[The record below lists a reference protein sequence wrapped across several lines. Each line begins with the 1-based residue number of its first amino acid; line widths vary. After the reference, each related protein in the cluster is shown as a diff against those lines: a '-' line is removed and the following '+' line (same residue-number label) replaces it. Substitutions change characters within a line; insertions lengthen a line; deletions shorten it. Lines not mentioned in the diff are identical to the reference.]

1 MVLIVRNILFSLFVV
16 WTGFSMTGCAQA
28 QNMFGGSLSGQEAP
42 DITLPRIKGSSSS
55 FRDVIRGKKAVMVF
69 WTTWCPHCQD
79 QLRMISQ
86 NKTRLDAQGIVL
98 LLINIGES
106 QAQVQR
112 FLQTRGYDFD
122 VFLDRD
128 GQAAEMYR
136 VLGIPVIVLVGED
149 GKVRTVQHHFPAEYE
164 NILK

>member
-42 DITLPRIKGSSSS
+42 DITLPKSNGGSSS
-55 FRDVIRGKKAVMVF
+55 FRSVMSGKKAVMIF
-69 WTTWCPHCQD
+69 WTTWCPHCLE
-79 QLRMISQ
+79 QLRTISQ
-86 NKTRLDAQGIVL
+86 NRARLDEQGIAL
-98 LLINIGES
+98 LLVNIGES
-106 QAQVQR
+106 PAQVQR
-112 FLQTRGYDFD
+112 FLQMKGYDFD
-122 VFLDRD
+122 VFLDTE

-136 VLGIPVIVLVGED
+136 VMGIPAIVLVGAD